1 MEAVNYY
8 RKVPHLRFSSSPRS
22 ASEKSYSKCNIPC
35 QLINNCS
42 DLLHFISLVW
52 LFLNL
57 GPTITWNWKLKQ
69 WNIRRLLIILTLE
82 PVAYNLRHFLRFI
95 FSFSILSLLTWL
107 FLSHGFV
114 ISHGTA
120 WYLMWP
126 GYLRREGFNKEN
138 YRTICV
144 ADQFTGFYMLRIF
157 TERFFRI

>member
-1 MEAVNYY
+1 M
-8 RKVPHLRFSSSPRS
+8 PHLRFSSSPRS

-69 WNIRRLLIILTLE
+69 WNIRRLLIIRTCGF
-82 PVAYNLRHFLRFI
+82 NLRHFLRFI
-95 FSFSILSLLTWL
+95 FSFSILSLLTCL
-107 FLSHGFV
+107 FLSYGFV
-114 ISHGTA
+114 IMHGKD

-126 GYLRREGFNKEN
+126 GYLRREGFHKK
-138 YRTICV
+138 TIELFALQIISLVSTCYE
-144 ADQFTGFYMLRIF
+144 FLLKGIF
-157 TERFFRI
+157 EHKHMF